1 MVIPPPPA
9 FARALRRAPPPH
21 AGEEKMGVVAGFP
34 PPFTGEVLNP
44 ALSRVKRRGA
54 FLHADP

>member
-21 AGEEKMGVVAGFP
+21 AGEEKMGVVAKFP

-44 ALSRVKRRGA
+44 AFRVKRRGD
-54 FLHADP
+54 FLEC